1 MRSGA
6 SLSRDPGH
14 ASDDRRTSIVRTS
27 ITIPLM
33 ATLVLTVI
41 GDDRAGLVNALAEA
55 VTAHDGNWERSQLA
69 ELAGKFA
76 GIVLVSVP
84 DERSDEL
91 AAALQPLAGLLEVT
105 VHPGAATEPAG
116 GTQVQVDLIGNDHHG
131 IVRDVS
137 GVLARHG
144 ISIDKLITE
153 TREAPM
159 MGGRLFEAHLTAGVP
174 AGQDLAALQHDL
186 EQLATEILVDISVAA
201 G

>member
-1 MRSGA
+1 
-6 SLSRDPGH
+6 
-14 ASDDRRTSIVRTS
+14 
-27 ITIPLM
+27 M

-55 VTAHDGNWERSQLA
+55 VTAHGGNWERSQLA

-84 DERSDEL
+84 DERSAEL
-91 AAALQPLAGLLEVT
+91 ALALRPLAGLLDVA
-105 VHPGAATEPAG
+105 VHPGIDTEPSVAAS
-116 GTQVQVDLIGNDHHG
+116 QVQVDLVGNDHPG

-137 GVLARHG
+137 GVLSRHG

-174 AGQDLAALQHDL
+174 QGQDLEALQRDL
-186 EQLATEILVDISVAA
+186 EQLATEILVDISLAA

>member
-1 MRSGA
+1 
-6 SLSRDPGH
+6 
-14 ASDDRRTSIVRTS
+14 
-27 ITIPLM
+27 M

-55 VTAHDGNWERSQLA
+55 VTAHGGNWERSQLA

-91 AAALQPLAGLLEVT
+91 AAALQPLAGLLEVA
-105 VHPGAATEPAG
+105 VHAGAESKHTASA
-116 GTQVQVDLIGNDHHG
+116 TQVQVDLVGNDHPG

-137 GVLARHG
+137 GVLSRHG

-159 MGGRLFEAHLTAGVP
+159 MGGRLFEAHLTAGVSP
-174 AGQDLAALQHDL
+174 GQNLVELQRDL
-186 EQLATEILVDISVAA
+186 ERLATEILVDITVAA

>member
-1 MRSGA
+1 
-6 SLSRDPGH
+6 
-14 ASDDRRTSIVRTS
+14 
-27 ITIPLM
+27 M

-41 GDDRAGLVNALAEA
+41 GDDRTGLVNALAEA
-55 VTAHDGNWERSQLA
+55 VTAHGGNWERSQLA

-84 DERSDEL
+84 DERADEL
-91 AAALQPLAGLLEVT
+91 AAALGPLAGLLEVA
-105 VHPGAATEPAG
+105 VHTTADPEPAAG
-116 GTQVQVDLIGNDHHG
+116 ETQVQVDLVGNDHPG

-137 GVLARHG
+137 GVLTRHG

-153 TREAPM
+153 ARDAPM

-174 AGQDLAALQHDL
+174 QGQDLAALQRDL
-186 EQLATEILVDISVAA
+186 ERLATEILVDISLAA